1 MSKTIAAIATGNS
14 VSGIGVIRISGDCA
28 IEIAQKVFKSADNT
42 PLSSLKGYTAKFG
55 NVYSKG
61 EKYDNA
67 IALVFRAPK
76 SYTGEDVVEL
86 SVHGGIFIVEKTL
99 ESVLDAGASPAE
111 AGEFTKRAFL
121 NGKMDLTQA
130 EAVATLISANGQ
142 EAAKASFNLLQGSL
156 SNKISNVLD
165 KIVSLSASMAAWVDY
180 PDEEIPELDEKTL
193 KNTLSFAKNEL
204 KELLD
209 NYESGMIMTQGV
221 NTVIAGR
228 PNAGKSTLMNM
239 LSGKEK
245 SIVTHIEGTTRDIV
259 ENSVRLGSL
268 VLHLS
273 DTAGLRE
280 SNDVV
285 EAIGIK
291 KALERIDTASLVLA
305 VFDSSRELDDDDKM
319 LIDSCKGKKAVAVI
333 NKTDLSPKIN
343 TDKIKDNFES
353 IVYISAKNNLGLKE
367 LETAVKNIL
376 GVEEFDSS
384 APLIANRRQ
393 KQCIQMACENINEAL
408 SAAEIGLT
416 YDAINVMIDSA
427 VDELLALTGKKATE
441 EVVNNIFSR
450 FCVGK

>member
-1 MSKTIAAIATGNS
+1 M
-14 VSGIGVIRISGDCA
+14 
-28 IEIAQKVFKSADNT
+28 
-42 PLSSLKGYTAKFG
+42 
-55 NVYSKG
+55 
-61 EKYDNA
+61 
-67 IALVFRAPK
+67 
-76 SYTGEDVVEL
+76 
-86 SVHGGIFIVEKTL
+86 
-99 ESVLDAGASPAE
+99 
-111 AGEFTKRAFL
+111 
-121 NGKMDLTQA
+121 
-130 EAVATLISANGQ
+130 
-142 EAAKASFNLLQGSL
+142 

-280 SNDVV
+280 SDDVV

-291 KALERIDTASLVLA
+291 KALERMTPPRLCLLFLTVHVSLT
-305 VFDSSRELDDDDKM
+305 M
-319 LIDSCKGKKAVAVI
+319 
-333 NKTDLSPKIN
+333 T
-343 TDKIKDNFES
+343 IK
-353 IVYISAKNNLGLKE
+353 
-367 LETAVKNIL
+367 
-376 GVEEFDSS
+376 
-384 APLIANRRQ
+384 R
-393 KQCIQMACENINEAL
+393 
-408 SAAEIGLT
+408 
-416 YDAINVMIDSA
+416 
-427 VDELLALTGKKATE
+427 
-441 EVVNNIFSR
+441 
-450 FCVGK
+450 